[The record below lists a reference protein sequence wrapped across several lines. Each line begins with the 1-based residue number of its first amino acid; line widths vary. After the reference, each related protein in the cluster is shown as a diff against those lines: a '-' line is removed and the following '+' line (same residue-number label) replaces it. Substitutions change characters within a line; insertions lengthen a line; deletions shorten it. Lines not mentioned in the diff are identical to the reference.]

1 MNKELMLVA
10 TGIGIGALA
19 FTDQGRKLMNAVMGP
34 SFLPSL
40 GESDNDPRR
49 HHEKKAIE
57 EDKHHREES
66 RLHEE
71 EDRRHHEEDKLHEDD
86 RHHGDTSMRPGV

>member
-49 HHEKKAIE
+49 HEKKAIE
-57 EDKHHREES
+57 EDKHHREEGK
-66 RLHEE
+66 LHEE
-71 EDRRHHEEDKLHEDD
+71 EDKHHREDD
-86 RHHGDTSMRPGV
+86 RQYNNGTSMRSEV